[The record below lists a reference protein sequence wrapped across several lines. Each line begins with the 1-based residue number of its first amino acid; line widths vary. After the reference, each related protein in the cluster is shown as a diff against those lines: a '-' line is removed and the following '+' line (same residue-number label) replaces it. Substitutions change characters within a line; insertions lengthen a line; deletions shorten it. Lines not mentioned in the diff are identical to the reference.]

1 MGVLGGGED
10 DRLLVDPL
18 PEIHHL
24 LLQPDDLLLQHRH
37 LREKS

>member
-1 MGVLGGGED
+1 MVVLGGGGED
-10 DRLLVDPL
+10 CLLVYPL

-24 LLQPDDLLLQHRH
+24 LLQPDDLLLQHGH